1 MDDAFHPTPSRR
13 QAHPSPD
20 PEMVE
25 SGSKRGRRVVGDE
38 GRDATR
44 GSGILTRVSYGCMF
58 MTDATRQRDSA
69 SRAPQS
75 RARPVAECRSALRC
89 GRTIGPCLL
98 HIAPPSLSVPRTS
111 SAAETAGRSK
121 RSQTGIHRQTSTQP
135 DPASPHVGCGQRIVH
150 QRGGQP
156 SIASAAAARARA
168 WVSRNQFG
176 DGVWSWNIDSIVCCQ
191 TSSLMCTS
199 CSCQINVSPS
209 AENLRNQRTQ
219 TRE

>member
-1 MDDAFHPTPSRR
+1 MTPRTQKITSNLSVGWSFDGNRV
-13 QAHPSPD
+13 HID
-20 PEMVE
+20 PCLIRLYVYDRCHAPARL
-25 SGSKRGRRVVGDE
+25 SKP
-38 GRDATR
+38 
-44 GSGILTRVSYGCMF
+44 
-58 MTDATRQRDSA
+58 SA
-69 SRAPQS
+69 SIARATCC
-75 RARPVAECRSALRC
+75 ECRSALRC

-135 DPASPHVGCGQRIVH
+135 DPASPHVCCGQRIVH

-156 SIASAAAARARA
+156 SIARAAAARARA

-199 CSCQINVSPS
+199 CSCQINVSRS
-209 AENLRNQRTQ
+209 EENLRNQRTQ